1 MILDHK
7 KLLISSCAG
16 LGDLIMF
23 TPAIR
28 ALKIKFPTLK
38 ITFMASEKNAD
49 ILRGIPYIDKV
60 ICIRRGKFMG
70 RYRILPN
77 LVRHDI
83 VLFSDWQP
91 QLLLAARLSC
101 VKYRIG
107 IPKPGHSLNTYFTKM
122 ITLNVMKS
130 PEYAAV
136 TNAKI
141 FMEAFDIKL
150 DGDMT
155 CCDSSVPNEENRK
168 MVDLLLKSI
177 GLETEQSYVL
187 LTPFA
192 GLEQRNW
199 SVSAATEFA
208 ARVEAEYGLP
218 VLVAGPE
225 EWKQDAKKISRYSLS
240 GKTSTMDLVELVR
253 RAKLLVTP
261 DSGPMHIAGA
271 LGIPVIPLFSKDLP
285 SRWAPKHNCYPVT
298 LNLPCAPCDDATA
311 RTCATVQC
319 MRGITA
325 DMVMHE
331 MKHIMHEFLQKGCL

>member
-28 ALKIKFPTLK
+28 ALKEKFPTLK

-49 ILRGIPYIDKV
+49 ILRRIPYIDKV
-60 ICIRRGKFMG
+60 VCIRRGKFLG
-70 RYRILPN
+70 RYRVLPD
-77 LVRHDI
+77 LVRQDI
-83 VLFSDWQP
+83 VLFTDWQP
-91 QLLLAARLSC
+91 QLLLAAKLSC
-101 VKYRIG
+101 VKDRMG

-122 ITLNVMKS
+122 LTVNVMKS

-136 TNAKI
+136 TNAKL
-141 FMEAFDIKL
+141 FMEALEVEL

-155 CCDSSVPNEENRK
+155 RCDSSLPDAENHKR
-168 MVDLLLKSI
+168 VDELVKSI
-177 GLETEQSYVL
+177 GMSAEQSYVL

-199 SVSAATEFA
+199 PVSPAAEFA
-208 ARVEAEYGLP
+208 ARVEAKYGLP
-218 VLVAGPE
+218 VLVAGPK
-225 EWKQDAKKISRYSLS
+225 EWEKEAKKISRYSLS
-240 GKTSTMDLVELVR
+240 GKTSTMELVELIR

-271 LGIPVIPLFSKDLP
+271 LGVPVIPLFSKDLP
-285 SRWAPKHNCYPVT
+285 SRWAPKHNCYPIT

-311 RTCATVQC
+311 RTCADVQC

-325 DMVMHE
+325 DRVINE
-331 MKHIMHEFLQKGCL
+331 MENNRHEFL